1 MHITLV
7 KKILADGSPCSKCA
21 DIVERLES
29 SGNMR
34 FIDRVVVADL
44 RDPSSEGLQIAQQHN
59 VERAPFFVVQKDNG
73 DTVIYTVYLKMVKEI
88 LEPHTTSNTS
98 GTNAVDTD
106 ELKDIMESNPDL
118 DFL

>member
-1 MHITLV
+1 MHITLE
-7 KKILADGSPCSKCA
+7 KKILADGSRCSKCA

-44 RDPSSEGLQIAQQHN
+44 RDPDSEGLQLSRQYA
-59 VERAPFFVVQKDNG
+59 VDRAPFFLVQQDDGNTVV
-73 DTVIYTVYLKMVKEI
+73 YTVYLKMVKEI
-88 LEPHTTSNTS
+88 LEPRTACQTTT
-98 GTNAVDTD
+98 VDTD